1 MFWGLKINKDSRH
14 VYNGAS
20 GDLHLSTILLDCE
33 MLPSSYKKM
42 TQVWVD
48 FNKKEH
54 LIANLCRQTSQLAI
68 DIGFIKGESVSFF
81 VKGDGDVYINGYIT
95 NDNEASTTQ
104 DDVMSLKSDEAN
116 VNITDMANEATEDVK
131 DEECLAKGREHLER
145 APVVPNPR
153 EVHSDR
159 ECFAQGREHHE
170 MAPGVP
176 NPRAVHSDS
185 EHGFYDTNWDAYT
198 YRQPQG
204 YWNEWDERA
213 SQYRYPYPSDRFM
226 ARQRYSPFTPKSIVH
241 SPTVTKGPTLI
252 PTERLMD
259 PRAVK
264 RATTHKTQR

>member
-153 EVHSDR
+153 EVHSD
-159 ECFAQGREHHE
+159 
-170 MAPGVP
+170 
-176 NPRAVHSDS
+176 S